1 MTAALLI
8 DSLIRT
14 VQVGSLYAL
23 MALGLTLTMAVIKL
37 PNFAHA
43 ELITVGAFAALVMS
57 MGVSSNPLL
66 VLGTAFLASALV
78 ALACHRVVYRP
89 LAKVNPSMYTMI
101 LASFAVG
108 LILRYIIF
116 LLVDRFD
123 LFDKRIQ
130 VPTTVLFQTDWL
142 TLTNLFVWVVPTS
155 IALVVVLSL
164 ILNYTELGREMRALA
179 DNADLAA
186 ITGIPI
192 ERVKNLT
199 WILAGGLAGVGGAM
213 WGMYTFVNP
222 MLGWLAILSVFAA
235 TILGGMTSFIG
246 TILGAYIVAFSE
258 NTLMQL
264 LNHYLGIDF
273 SFKPAIPFIIII
285 LVSALPPPGSDRFRR
300 QPGYVQAGAD
310 DGTYREW

>member
-57 MGVSSNPLL
+57 MGLSSNPLL
-66 VLGTAFLASALV
+66 VLGTAFLASALT
-78 ALACHRVVYRP
+78 ALACHRIVYKP

-108 LILRYIIF
+108 LILRYIVF

-130 VPTTVLFQTDWL
+130 IPTTVLFQNDWL
-142 TLTNLFVWVVPTS
+142 TVTNLFLWVVPTS
-155 IALVVVLSL
+155 IGLVVLLSL

-199 WILAGGLAGVGGAM
+199 WIFAGGLAGVGGAM

-246 TILGAYIVAFSE
+246 TIVGAYIVAFSE

-285 LVSALPPPGSDRFRR
+285 LVLLFRP
-300 QPGYVQAGAD
+300 QGFTDFVGNLGVFKQEP
-310 DGTYREW
+310 TTEL

>member
-43 ELITVGAFAALVMS
+43 ELITVGAFTALVMS

-66 VLGTAFLASALV
+66 VLGTAFLASALT

-130 VPTTVLFQTDWL
+130 IPTTVLFQNDWL
-142 TLTNLFVWVVPTS
+142 TVTNLFLWVVPTS
-155 IALVVVLSL
+155 IGLVVVLSL

-186 ITGIPI
+186 IIGIPI

-199 WILAGGLAGVGGAM
+199 
-213 WGMYTFVNP
+213 
-222 MLGWLAILSVFAA
+222 
-235 TILGGMTSFIG
+235 
-246 TILGAYIVAFSE
+246 
-258 NTLMQL
+258 
-264 LNHYLGIDF
+264 
-273 SFKPAIPFIIII
+273 
-285 LVSALPPPGSDRFRR
+285 
-300 QPGYVQAGAD
+300 
-310 DGTYREW
+310 